1 MHIKFCVEVD
11 SFVLDP
17 SLKLPPSTT
26 QLVLQVNLSLIYTL
40 ISILAQ
46 YLSVLQMCELGWL
59 YNKVSK
65 YIKYRGGLSGG
76 CMGQALCA
84 SLEDDLLDYFRLIAV
99 LEAQLN
105 QNRTSLTLRR
115 LVVWSQ
121 DPLERLRVIN
131 SSHVVPN

>member
-1 MHIKFCVEVD
+1 
-11 SFVLDP
+11 
-17 SLKLPPSTT
+17 
-26 QLVLQVNLSLIYTL
+26 
-40 ISILAQ
+40 
-46 YLSVLQMCELGWL
+46 L

-76 CMGQALCA
+76 CMGQALCS

-115 LVVWSQ
+115 LSVWSQ
-121 DPLERLRVIN
+121 DPLERLRVSKPNNNNIN
-131 SSHVVPN
+131 NNNKHMCIG